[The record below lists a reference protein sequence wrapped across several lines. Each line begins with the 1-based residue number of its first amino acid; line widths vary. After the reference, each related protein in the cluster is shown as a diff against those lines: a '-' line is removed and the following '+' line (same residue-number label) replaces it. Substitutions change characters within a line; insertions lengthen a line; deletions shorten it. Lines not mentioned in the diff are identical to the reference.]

1 MDALIVY
8 SSEKNRLCE
17 ELKGALNEQGIKYKE
32 ISIQNPDAISTLR
45 NNGCFSMEPPVIQ
58 VNSGQ
63 MKMNFFTNDD
73 LFWDGKLVRE
83 AVADLVQGSDRISSR
98 IQ

>member
-17 ELKGALNEQGIKYKE
+17 ELTGALDEQGIKYKE
-32 ISIQNPDAISTLR
+32 ICIRNPEAISTLQS
-45 NNGCFSMEPPVIQ
+45 NGCFSMEPPVIQ
-58 VNSGQ
+58 VIYGQ
-63 MKMNFFTNDD
+63 LKMNFFKNDD

-83 AVADLVQGSDRISSR
+83 AVADLVKGLITV
-98 IQ
+98 